1 MNEQVIHAM
10 FALIRK
16 VVCGAE
22 VSEEIKAT
30 ITPEMLPQLYALS
43 KSHDMAH
50 IVAQGLSE
58 LGLLSEDEISAKFQ
72 KQQMLAIYR
81 YQRINYELE
90 QICKTLENA
99 KIPFLP
105 LKGSVIRGYYPEP
118 WMRTSCD
125 IDLLVHEED
134 LASAIDA
141 LTQDLQYKN
150 EGRSAHDVSLFSGSG
165 VHVELHYDLIEEVRY
180 PTIVK
185 LLAKVWDY
193 SVLIDG
199 LKYQYQ
205 LKDEMFYFYHI
216 AHMAKHFENGGC
228 GVRSL
233 VDQWILDH
241 RVSGDRNKRN
251 ALLLEGGLDRFDCAA
266 RELAEMWFSQT
277 EGSDLTKS
285 MASYIITGGAYGN
298 TENGVAIKRSK
309 KGGRLKY
316 ILSRMFV
323 PYDILK
329 KQYPIL
335 QKHRWLTPIM
345 EVRRWFKLLFKG
357 KMKSSLRELN
367 VNKTMSQEQVESTA
381 ELLEKLGL

>member
-1 MNEQVIHAM
+1 MNEQVINAM
-10 FALIRK
+10 LALIRK
-16 VVCGAE
+16 VVCDAE
-22 VSEEIKAT
+22 ASEKIESL
-30 ITPEMLPQLYALS
+30 ITPEILPQLYALS

-50 IVAQGLSE
+50 IVAQGLSD
-58 LGLLSEDEISAKFQ
+58 LGLLGTDENSAKFQ
-72 KQQMLAIYR
+72 KQQMLAVYR

-125 IDLLVHEED
+125 IDMLVHEED
-134 LASAIDA
+134 LERAIEVICK
-141 LTQDLQYKN
+141 DLQYKN
-150 EGRSAHDVSLFSGSG
+150 EGRGSHDVSLYSGSG

-180 PTIVK
+180 PTVVK
-185 LLAKVWDY
+185 LLTKVWEY
-193 SVLIDG
+193 AEPIHGSTC
-199 LKYQYQ
+199 QNR
-205 LKDEMFYFYHI
+205 LKDEMFYFYHT

-241 RVSGDRNKRN
+241 RVPCDINRRN

-266 RELAEMWFSQT
+266 RGLAEVWFSGQEKT
-277 EGSDLTKS
+277 ELTKA
-285 MASYIITGGAYGN
+285 MATYVITGGIYGN

-309 KGGRLKY
+309 KGGRIKY
-316 ILSRMFV
+316 ILSRLFM
-323 PYDILK
+323 PYEILK
-329 KQYPIL
+329 MQYPIL

-345 EVRRWFKLLFKG
+345 EVRRWFKLVFKG
-357 KMKSSLRELN
+357 KMKSSLHELN
-367 VNKTMSQEQVESTA
+367 VNKSMSQQQIDSTA
-381 ELLEKLGL
+381 DLLEKLGL